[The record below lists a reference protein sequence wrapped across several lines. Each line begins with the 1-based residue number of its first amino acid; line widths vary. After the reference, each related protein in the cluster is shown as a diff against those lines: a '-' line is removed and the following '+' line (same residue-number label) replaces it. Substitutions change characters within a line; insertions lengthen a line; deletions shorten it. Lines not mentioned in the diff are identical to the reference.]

1 MKRLKN
7 RRILGV
13 GLGLWAIAVSG
24 FHGSTTNAAIATLPS
39 AASLAQ
45 PTLQLAQT
53 DGTLCRQ
60 VTEQQGLAIRSQ
72 PNANSAA
79 IGGIETNGILTLAPG
94 ARGIAGPDGRIWFE
108 ITAPVR
114 GYVSNGEPGS
124 PGNFRPCS
132 GSASATPLPN
142 QTPSPSLGT
151 TSLCRRIDPNLAPQ
165 GISVHASA
173 NRFATNRGGL
183 APGAQVLLAPNAQH
197 LPDQNRESRTWI
209 EISSPVVGYIPTE
222 SLTYCNGPVA
232 TNPANSTP
240 TTANLCREVEG
251 RVAPDGLV
259 IRAEPTRSAAYLG
272 VVPPRGRITLIPN
285 YQILRDRNSEAREWV
300 QISTPVPG
308 FVSTDSL
315 IMCR

>member
-1 MKRLKN
+1 MKPLKN
-7 RRILGV
+7 RTILGV
-13 GLGLWAIAVSG
+13 GLGLWAIA
-24 FHGSTTNAAIATLPS
+24 STGLHTPVTT
-39 AASLAQ
+39 AQ
-45 PTLQLAQT
+45 SPLQLAQAT
-53 DGTLCRQ
+53 GTLCRQ

-72 PNANSAA
+72 PNSNSAA
-79 IGGIETNGILTLAPG
+79 IGGVGFNETLTLAQG
-94 ARGIAGPDGRIWFE
+94 ARQIPGPDGRVWFE

-124 PGNFRPCS
+124 SGNFVPCT
-132 GSASATPLPN
+132 GTALTPGPSSPN
-142 QTPSPSLGT
+142 IGT

-165 GISVHASA
+165 GISVHAAA

-197 LPDQNRESRTWI
+197 LADQNREPRTWI

-222 SLTYCNGPVA
+222 SLINCNGPVA
-232 TNPANSTP
+232 ANPANP
-240 TTANLCREVEG
+240 APVNANLCREVEG
-251 RVAPDGLV
+251 REAPDGLV

-272 VVPPRGRITLIPN
+272 VVPPRARVTLIPN

-300 QISTPVPG
+300 QITTPVSG